1 LWELPGRGGKP
12 KYKEEDIVY
21 LEECLKKEPRTYN
34 SRQLAQKLNRERQIE
49 MSPDRLRRVL
59 KKRGSFGNEP
69 ERATKENKTRK
80 SEKLN
85 KQT

>member
-1 LWELPGRGGKP
+1 
-12 KYKEEDIVY
+12 
-21 LEECLKKEPRTYN
+21 
-34 SRQLAQKLNRERQIE
+34 